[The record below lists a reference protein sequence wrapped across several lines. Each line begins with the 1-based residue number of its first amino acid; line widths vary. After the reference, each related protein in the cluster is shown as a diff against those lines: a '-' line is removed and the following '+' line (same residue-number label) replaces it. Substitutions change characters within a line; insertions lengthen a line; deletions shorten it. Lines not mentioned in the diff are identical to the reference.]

1 MKTMFSSLFMFFM
14 FSVES
19 SLRTEGEFYP
29 TSDTS
34 TLEGSL
40 PNPLLQDGEV
50 EEVVEFPDVDVRY
63 VRFQV
68 LTFWRL
74 GGGLQ
79 YIRPFYRKGD

>member
-1 MKTMFSSLFMFFM
+1 M
-14 FSVES
+14 ES
-19 SLRTEGEFYP
+19 STRTEGELYP

-40 PNPLLQDGEV
+40 PNPLLEDGEV
-50 EEVVEFPDVDVRY
+50 EEVVEFPDMEARY

-68 LTFWRL
+68 LTFWGL

-79 YIRPFYRKGD
+79 YLGPFYIKGD